1 MSRSVCGQVAIRSAP
16 LLAMALWMGC
26 GSGAPQLVFGP
37 SVTGNQPPVLQILEP
52 VASLARNQG
61 ERLSIRWSDSDP
73 DSAALISFFLV
84 NVDTGLEIPVVT
96 AIQENDTAAADAIG
110 ISTALVPLGAYNLR
124 GDIADGVNPT
134 VSVFA
139 TVEGTTNTRV
149 VIQIGEPGTN
159 PLSVPPQIA
168 VSEPSFNLGVAQD
181 DTLTVVVR
189 PTPDPT
195 DVTTP
200 YDPDSDAQ
208 IFILLD
214 LDEDPENDSPLIP
227 NPDQIILLRQ
237 VSVVQG
243 DVSPQT
249 FTIPVDLAV
258 IPPRTD
264 GQPYFV
270 RATIV
275 DVGNPA
281 VHAYASGSIS
291 ILRSAT
297 GVVDLSQVGT
307 TLSGARWQGFNPG
320 SRLGSTM
327 KGITDFDADGVD
339 DFILVAQFGNP
350 RNFGNIGEAYLVYG
364 LPQARFG
371 GTNNVN
377 SVSTTIPG
385 VIFEGTPNRLESL
398 HADPLATPRGITS
411 AGHIPDITGDGRPEI
426 LFGSGLIDGMYQG
439 RDDDP
444 GDTPGTR
451 AVEINFLQDTVTRNL
466 NGAPDDT
473 LNDEYDG
480 VIDTFI
486 SRLQPNQA
494 QGAATSLNLSATTS
508 VDDENPA
515 DEFVLVS
522 FTNILFAFTTLNT
535 DDISDLTATLD
546 LTVAPGSSLPG
557 TSLFTANQLTNL
569 NLNDNVTYNDFGFD
583 GEPGPTADAEY
594 ENTDLEVSI
603 NFLEGT
609 FQIDVTETIQAL
621 IDGELG
627 TQPGWILVPAEAV
640 SSSFLSSESGT
651 DFRPRLTITYQE
663 DLNDA
668 TNFGC
673 YPDSV
678 VNNASNGADDP
689 GDGLNVDATFEACG
703 AMFMLLSENRDSDPS
718 ITDAT
723 RLESTQIALELV
735 GQENVGGF
743 LGPTDSQA
751 VPGDNDFDSQ
761 IGGAI
766 RHLASADGVP
776 TRGIRIA
783 AGWWEYVNGGSFGT
797 AGPRTGYFGEH
808 VTFLPDINNDNVP
821 EFMVSSPRNELYLS
835 ELNPF
840 GSNLADVTIDR
851 SSTYRASIT
860 VIPGGNYTLDSTYI
874 DGDGNMGIPGR
885 EDFGE
890 GSCTAP
896 DSRDGPFRP
905 SSGFS
910 IFAEDPTDYLGYAE
924 SAGDINLDGVPDIV
938 CGAPLNDLTGGL
950 NDTGALYILYGR
962 RPEGNFSLSN
972 LDDPI
977 LRPPALRIRGE
988 IRGDKI
994 GAVQSSGLDIN
1005 GDRVDDIFFG
1015 SGSVDFG
1022 GVSAGLCGDVDGNG
1036 VRDGNDLD
1044 LSLFNV
1050 CQGNFGEEVFMDDQ
1064 IGNSSCKAFDF
1075 DNDRDIDNDDRNVFD
1090 CLVAGFGNCCP
1101 VDNGFVGVVF
1111 GDINLDGDRTLSQ
1124 LATNDLPG
1132 VKFFGSSAGDRAGE
1146 DVVSAG
1152 DFNRDGFGDLLIA
1165 APGVRFTDV
1174 NGRDRMGVA
1183 YLVFGGTHLDGNR
1196 TFSLDQVGTPDLPGI
1211 IFQTPFFAGRPNEA
1225 PIDHVG
1231 FLGDINGDGFDD
1243 IGLGITRADFLDSAL
1258 PQNPND
1264 PGTNPNIGRRPDD
1277 GNVYIV
1283 YGNNTGSNQ

>member
-1 MSRSVCGQVAIRSAP
+1 
-16 LLAMALWMGC
+16 
-26 GSGAPQLVFGP
+26 
-37 SVTGNQPPVLQILEP
+37 
-52 VASLARNQG
+52 
-61 ERLSIRWSDSDP
+61 
-73 DSAALISFFLV
+73 
-84 NVDTGLEIPVVT
+84 
-96 AIQENDTAAADAIG
+96 
-110 ISTALVPLGAYNLR
+110 
-124 GDIADGVNPT
+124 
-134 VSVFA
+134 
-139 TVEGTTNTRV
+139 
-149 VIQIGEPGTN
+149 
-159 PLSVPPQIA
+159 
-168 VSEPSFNLGVAQD
+168 
-181 DTLTVVVR
+181 
-189 PTPDPT
+189 
-195 DVTTP
+195 
-200 YDPDSDAQ
+200 
-208 IFILLD
+208 
-214 LDEDPENDSPLIP
+214 
-227 NPDQIILLRQ
+227 
-237 VSVVQG
+237 
-243 DVSPQT
+243 
-249 FTIPVDLAV
+249 
-258 IPPRTD
+258 
-264 GQPYFV
+264 
-270 RATIV
+270 
-275 DVGNPA
+275 
-281 VHAYASGSIS
+281 
-291 ILRSAT
+291 
-297 GVVDLSQVGT
+297 
-307 TLSGARWQGFNPG
+307 
-320 SRLGSTM
+320 
-327 KGITDFDADGVD
+327 
-339 DFILVAQFGNP
+339 
-350 RNFGNIGEAYLVYG
+350 
-364 LPQARFG
+364 
-371 GTNNVN
+371 
-377 SVSTTIPG
+377 
-385 VIFEGTPNRLESL
+385 
-398 HADPLATPRGITS
+398 
-411 AGHIPDITGDGRPEI
+411 
-426 LFGSGLIDGMYQG
+426 
-439 RDDDP
+439 
-444 GDTPGTR
+444 
-451 AVEINFLQDTVTRNL
+451 
-466 NGAPDDT
+466 
-473 LNDEYDG
+473 
-480 VIDTFI
+480 
-486 SRLQPNQA
+486 
-494 QGAATSLNLSATTS
+494 
-508 VDDENPA
+508 
-515 DEFVLVS
+515 
-522 FTNILFAFTTLNT
+522 
-535 DDISDLTATLD
+535 
-546 LTVAPGSSLPG
+546 
-557 TSLFTANQLTNL
+557 
-569 NLNDNVTYNDFGFD
+569 
-583 GEPGPTADAEY
+583 
-594 ENTDLEVSI
+594 
-603 NFLEGT
+603 
-609 FQIDVTETIQAL
+609 
-621 IDGELG
+621 LG

-1196 TFSLDQVGTPDLPGI
+1196 TFSLDQVGTADLPGI
-1211 IFQTPFFAGRPNEA
+1211 VFQTPFFAGRPNEA